1 MLHIYY
7 LYILDIII
15 FIIVCLVIRI
25 SFNTL
30 RFFLISMHFCHSL
43 IVFKY
48 NCLHLIIILY
58 YNIYKKIVLCIFKNY
73 TDQFSLYII
82 HSIEIMLNICFIE

>member
-25 SFNTL
+25 SFNT
-30 RFFLISMHFCHSL
+30 FFLISMHFRHSL